1 MTDTAAP
8 AFNPFEPGFMED
20 PYAQYARLREADP
33 VHHTALG
40 FWFLSRYD
48 DVVALLRDRHS
59 VDDANGEAGPMAEM
73 ADATMRQL
81 LGEERFAQLER
92 RGQRSMLGLDPPD
105 HTRLRR
111 LVSKAFTPRMME
123 QLRPHIEQLVDGYL
137 DEAARAGG
145 PFDVVAGLTFPL
157 PFQVISD
164 MLGMP
169 DTDRDQVRG
178 WSSTLVR
185 SLDPVFDPDLM
196 LQIAEA
202 GEKMTTFI
210 TEAIAWKR
218 SEPADDLL
226 SALIAAEEEGDKLSE
241 DELLTQVILLYIAGH
256 ETTVNL
262 IGNGTLALLRN
273 RDQLERWRA
282 DPALDDNAVEELLR
296 YDSPVQFTRRIPL
309 DDIEIRGVTVPKGAF
324 IAASLASANRDPQ
337 FWGADA
343 HQLRLDRDGAA
354 KHVAFGGGVH
364 HCLGA
369 YLAKLEAKVA
379 IGTLIRRFP
388 ALEQAGEIVYNGRFN
403 LRGLD
408 HLPVTLG

>member
-1 MTDTAAP
+1 MTDTTAP
-8 AFNPFEPGFMED
+8 AFNPFEPGFMEN
-20 PYAQYARLREADP
+20 PYAQYARLREAEP
-33 VHHTALG
+33 VHQTPMG

-48 DVVALLRDRHS
+48 DVVQLLRDKHS
-59 VDDANGEAGPMAEM
+59 VDDANGNAGPMAEM

-81 LGEERFAQLER
+81 LGEERFEQMQG

-123 QLRPHIEQLVDGYL
+123 QLRPHIQHLVDGYL
-137 DEAARAGG
+137 DEAAAAGDT
-145 PFDVVAGLTFPL
+145 FDVVSGLAFPL

-169 DTDRDQVRG
+169 EADRDEVRG

-202 GEKMTTFI
+202 GEKMTAFI
-210 TEAIAWKR
+210 SEAIAWKR
-218 SEPADDLL
+218 SQPADDLL

-262 IGNGTLALLRN
+262 IGNGTKALLEN
-273 RDQLERWRA
+273 RDQLERWRDDA
-282 DPALDDNAVEELLR
+282 SLDDNAVEELLR

-309 DDIEIRGVTVPKGAF
+309 DDIDIRGVTVPKGSF
-324 IAASLASANRDPQ
+324 IAASLASANRDHS

-343 HQLRLDRDGAA
+343 DALRLDRAEA
-354 KHVAFGGGVH
+354 PKHVAFGGGVH

-379 IGTLIRRFP
+379 IGNLIRRFP
-388 ALEQAGEIVYNGRFN
+388 ALERDGEVVYNGRFN

-408 HLPVTLG
+408 HLPVALG

>member
-1 MTDTAAP
+1 MTDIAAP
-8 AFNPFEPGFMED
+8 TFNPFEPGFMEN
-20 PYAQYARLREADP
+20 PYAQYARLRAEQP
-33 VHHTALG
+33 VHQTAMG

-48 DVVALLRDRHS
+48 DVTQLLRDKHS
-59 VDDANGEAGPMAEM
+59 VDDTNGAGGPMQEM
-73 ADATMRQL
+73 ADATMLQI
-81 LGEERFAQLER
+81 LGEERYER
-92 RGQRSMLGLDPPD
+92 MQGRGRRSMLGLDPPD

-123 QLRPHIEQLVDGYL
+123 QLRPHIQQLVDGYL
-137 DEAARAGG
+137 DGAEAEGG
-145 PFDVVAGLTFPL
+145 EFDVVGGLAFPL

-169 DTDRDQVRG
+169 DADRDQVRQ

-202 GEKMTTFI
+202 GENMTAFI

-218 SEPADDLL
+218 SQPADDLL
-226 SALIAAEEEGDKLSE
+226 SALIAAEEEGDKLTE

-262 IGNGTLALLRN
+262 IGNGTKALLEHRE
-273 RDQLERWRA
+273 QLERWRD

-296 YDSPVQFTRRIPL
+296 FDAPVQFTRRIPL
-309 DDIEIRGVTVPKGAF
+309 EDIEIRGVAIPKGSF
-324 IAASLASANRDPQ
+324 IAASLASANRDQ
-337 FWGADA
+337 EFWGSDADE
-343 HQLRLDRDGAA
+343 LKLDREGAA
-354 KHVAFGGGVH
+354 KHVAFGGGLH

-369 YLAKLEAKVA
+369 YLAKLEAKIA
-379 IGTLIRRFP
+379 MATLIRRHP
-388 ALEQAGEIVYNGRFN
+388 AIEQAGDVAYNGRFN

-408 HLPVTLG
+408 HLPVSLG